1 MAEFSSSTFAR
12 STGRWL
18 IVTGIFELALAA
30 VFFVV
35 GLSLKEEASAR
46 GAMYLTGTILG
57 ALGLGL
63 VIGGSMARSRAD
75 AADRID
81 AAGLPGQA
89 TVTGLTQ
96 TGMSLNDNPQMEM
109 NLSVSLPGMQPY
121 EASRKEFVPLMLL
134 PQVQVGSVLPVH
146 VDRDDPAKVIIDWDA
161 PAPAPAPA
169 PATLAAGAPSEPS
182 PVVGTIAAP
191 LAAGETL
198 QQVQQELASSGV
210 PSAPPFATAD
220 QGAYTVD
227 QLRQYLRKH
236 GVDATAR
243 IDMLQDTGKT
253 VGNDHLIVMQVTVMV
268 PGKAPVQTPSSA
280 AMVPVD
286 KVSKL
291 VLGATLPCKVAPD
304 NPDALTFLWER
315 I

>member
-1 MAEFSSSTFAR
+1 VAEFSSSTIGR
-12 STGRWL
+12 SAGRWL
-18 IVTGIFELALAA
+18 IITGIFELALAA
-30 VFFVV
+30 VFFAI
-35 GLSLKEEASAR
+35 GLSLKEDHSAR
-46 GAMYLTGTILG
+46 AAMYLTGTILG
-57 ALGLGL
+57 SLGIGL
-63 VIGGSMARSRAD
+63 VVGGSMARSRAE

-81 AAGLPGQA
+81 ASGLPGQA

-109 NLSVSLPGMQPY
+109 DLSVSLPGMQPY
-121 EASRKEFVPLMLL
+121 EATRKEFVPLMLL

-161 PAPAPAPA
+161 PAPV
-169 PATLAAGAPSEPS
+169 AADAAPSAWVPA
-182 PVVGTIAAP
+182 GAP
-191 LAAGETL
+191 LAAPAAGPGEGETL
-198 QQVQQELASSGV
+198 QQVQQELAASGV
-210 PSAPPFATAD
+210 PSAPPFATAE
-220 QGAYTVD
+220 QGTYTVD
-227 QLRQYLRKH
+227 QLRQYLREH

-253 VGNDHLIVMQVTVMV
+253 IGNDHLIVMQVTVMV
-268 PGKAPVQTPSSA
+268 PGKAPVQTPQSA

-286 KVSKL
+286 KVAKL
-291 VLGATLPCKVAPD
+291 VLGATLPCRVAPD